1 MRPLLR
7 KEFIIFVNIIQLR
20 LTAYFHSPCRG
31 TAIAGIV
38 FGIVFI
44 MGVIAGIAICI
55 CMCMKNNRGTRVG
68 VIRTTHINA
77 ISTYPGEGA
86 EQGRQERWQS
96 GWSHGSGQPQPHS
109 KCGCEHRR
117 LSWACRGEAGPRLP
131 ADNRK
136 TAWPAQGSLVQL
148 STQAHLFRSSVG

>member
-1 MRPLLR
+1 MRPLLG

-77 ISTYPGEGA
+77 ISTYPGEGQSRA
-86 EQGRQERWQS
+86 RRSTGSPGGAVALDSPGPTANAGASAGGSPGPSGERQDHDSLLTIAR
-96 GWSHGSGQPQPHS
+96 QP
-109 KCGCEHRR
+109 GLRR
-117 LSWACRGEAGPRLP
+117 
-131 ADNRK
+131 
-136 TAWPAQGSLVQL
+136 
-148 STQAHLFRSSVG
+148 AH

>member
-1 MRPLLR
+1 MSGNWLPFGLQGQVKPQVKSCDCIKLVAEDCLAQCDNDC
-7 KEFIIFVNIIQLR
+7 K
-20 LTAYFHSPCRG
+20 AYCCDGTTPYCCSYYAYIGNVLSG

-77 ISTYPGEGA
+77 ISTYPGEGQSRA
-86 EQGRQERWQS
+86 RRSTGSPGGAVALDSPGPTANAGASQRPLPGRS
-96 GWSHGSGQPQPHS
+96 
-109 KCGCEHRR
+109 
-117 LSWACRGEAGPRLP
+117 
-131 ADNRK
+131 
-136 TAWPAQGSLVQL
+136 
-148 STQAHLFRSSVG
+148 